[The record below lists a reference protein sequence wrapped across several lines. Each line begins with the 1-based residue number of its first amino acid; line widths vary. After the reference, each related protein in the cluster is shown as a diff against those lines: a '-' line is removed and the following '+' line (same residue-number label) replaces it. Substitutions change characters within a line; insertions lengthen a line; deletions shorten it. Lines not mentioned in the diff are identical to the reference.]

1 MRRVNN
7 SPQRKKQRRAEGEER
22 AVIRA
27 ARSPKEQLALIE
39 QRRGNSARERRQI
52 MKGTSHE

>member
-52 MKGTSHE
+52 TIREAK